1 MLLITR
7 STTAGNDRQSENRST
22 SARLSNQ
29 NGSRFKKR
37 KHRKHIALEQLN

>member
-7 STTAGNDRQSENRST
+7 SSTTADNHGRSENRST

-29 NGSRFKKR
+29 NGSRFKKE
-37 KHRKHIALEQLN
+37 KTGNILGWGS

>member
-29 NGSRFKKR
+29 NGSRFKKENTGNILR
-37 KHRKHIALEQLN
+37 WSN